1 MRAWESVWPPP
12 RDDEHDVPSS
22 EADAPTPGGDV
33 LLPPLTPMDRCDA
46 CRAQA
51 YVRVRLA
58 DGGELLFCGHHGHEL
73 RPLLLQL
80 GARLRDDTHLLTI
93 R

>member
-1 MRAWESVWPPP
+1 MRAWESVWPTHDEV
-12 RDDEHDVPSS
+12 DDLPSS
-22 EADAPTPGGDV
+22 EAETTMPGDDV
-33 LLPPLTPMDRCDA
+33 LLPPLTPLDRCDA

-80 GARLRDDTHLLTI
+80 GARLRDDTHLLTV

>member
-1 MRAWESVWPPP
+1 
-12 RDDEHDVPSS
+12 
-22 EADAPTPGGDV
+22 
-33 LLPPLTPMDRCDA
+33 
-46 CRAQA
+46 
-51 YVRVRLA
+51 VRLA

-80 GARLRDDTHLLTI
+80 GARLRDDTHLLTV